1 MHDRRSWRTRVRH
14 DHSAMTGDSGA
25 VTQNPRAASGA
36 AGQKS
41 LHRVGRPA
49 GSSVA
54 AQLASRFSASWGAWL
69 GGVDGHRQ
77 DCVGGQFIVEA
88 QDEGADDGVMEAL
101 DTCVVEAAVMRSPPG
116 RNASLR
122 VDSSSTSPDGSRS

>member
-88 QDEGADDGVMEAL
+88 QDEGADDGVLEAL